1 MTNFF
6 GRRNKRE
13 KTYIIGRGWQGRE
26 RKTLLAVFR
35 VLNRGFYKGRKI
47 QNIFWGKTAESV
59 QNPGVPL
66 QPCSLI
72 KQR

>member
-1 MTNFF
+1 MVFHLKFKSRPYLASCHNMTNFF

-26 RKTLLAVFR
+26 RKTLLVVFR

-47 QNIFWGKTAESV
+47 QNIF
-59 QNPGVPL
+59 
-66 QPCSLI
+66 
-72 KQR
+72 